1 MIILGILATLAAFVF
16 ITALIFIFFEKTRKI
31 GIQIAPLSLVL
42 ALCLFFIM
50 GTLNRESHKSKT
62 EDVTAA
68 TESTTD
74 EPSIEEEPMHSE
86 DDEDSDIQS
95 VEDNQKEF
103 NFSLEEF
110 VQTFNDAVQDIE
122 NDEKIESPSLN
133 RINRDNIGDFKH
145 DENKDIY
152 TRELKTE
159 SDDSG
164 GVFTLTAWY
173 DNYQNFNGLN
183 LMASGSDNIE
193 SEIGLFNTFAVF
205 HALGIDIGHL
215 NDLLESDQDM
225 LDVDDGDY
233 SVHLARIPDTA
244 VLVKIEPK

>member
-1 MIILGILATLAAFVF
+1 MKKFVF
-16 ITALIFIFFEKTRKI
+16 LFTILLLCFAISACSSENTNSEEKEIKN
-31 GIQIAPLSLVL
+31 A
-42 ALCLFFIM
+42 
-50 GTLNRESHKSKT
+50 ES
-62 EDVTAA
+62 EDNNS
-68 TESTTD
+68 ETD
-74 EPSIEEEPMHSE
+74 EINSTK
-86 DDEDSDIQS
+86 
-95 VEDNQKEF
+95 KEF

-133 RINRDNIGDFKH
+133 HINRDNIGDFKH
-145 DENKDIY
+145 DENKGIY

-159 SDDSG
+159 SDGSG

-173 DNYQNFNGLN
+173 DNDQNFNGLN
-183 LMASGSDNIE
+183 LMASGTDNIE
-193 SEIGLFNTFAVF
+193 SEIGLFNIFAVF

>member
-1 MIILGILATLAAFVF
+1 
-16 ITALIFIFFEKTRKI
+16 
-31 GIQIAPLSLVL
+31 
-42 ALCLFFIM
+42 
-50 GTLNRESHKSKT
+50 
-62 EDVTAA
+62 
-68 TESTTD
+68 
-74 EPSIEEEPMHSE
+74 MHSE

-133 RINRDNIGDFKH
+133 HINRDNIGDFKHDEKIESPSLNHINRDNIGDFKH

-164 GVFTLTAWY
+164 GVFTLTAWF
-173 DNYQNFNGLN
+173 DNDQNFNGLN
-183 LMASGSDNIE
+183 LMTSGSDNIE

-225 LDVDDGDY
+225 LDVDEGDY
-233 SVHLARIPDTA
+233 FVHLAKIPDTA
-244 VLVKIEPK
+244 VVVKIEPK